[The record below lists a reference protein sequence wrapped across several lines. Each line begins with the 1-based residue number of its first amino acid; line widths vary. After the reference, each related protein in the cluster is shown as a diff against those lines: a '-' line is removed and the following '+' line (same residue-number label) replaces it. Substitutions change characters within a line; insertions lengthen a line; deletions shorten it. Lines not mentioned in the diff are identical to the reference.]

1 MKILVI
7 NCGSSSLKYQ
17 LFDMESEK
25 WLAKGIC
32 EAIGTSTSAAKGSTP
47 DGKEFKMTV
56 DIPDHKVAFNIV
68 KDALTTGECKVI
80 DDLKEIDA
88 VGHRVVQGGD
98 RYTESILIDD
108 SVVKGIADLG
118 KLAPLHNPAHVIG
131 INACTE
137 VFGEKLPQVAV
148 FDNAFHS
155 TMPET
160 SYMFGLP
167 YEYYEKYHVRRYGA
181 HGTSHRFVAYRT
193 AEIVG
198 KDLKDIKLITCH
210 LGNGCSITAIK
221 DGKVLDTSMGLTPL
235 DGFMM
240 GTRCGAVDPS
250 AITYIMDKGDISPKD
265 MDTIMNKK
273 SGVLGISGVHSDDRV
288 VKKASQGFKEDGE
301 TPLDNPELQRRS
313 KLARDMQWYQIR
325 KVIGSYIA
333 AMNGVD
339 VIAFTGGIGENC
351 TDLREDVLTNLSYL
365 GIELDKAVNDTTH
378 GEEVELTVP
387 GCKVRAFVVPTNE
400 ELAIARDT
408 KEIVEKL

>member
-17 LFDMESEK
+17 LFDMENEK

-32 EAIGTSTSAAKGSTP
+32 SAIGTDISAAKGSTS
-47 DGKEFKMTV
+47 DGREFKITV

-80 DDLKEIDA
+80 DDLEEISA

-98 RYTESILIDD
+98 RYTESVLIDETVLKD
-108 SVVKGIADLG
+108 IDELST
-118 KLAPLHNPAHVIG
+118 LAPLHNPAHVIG

-167 YEYYEKYHVRRYGA
+167 YKYYEEDHIRRYGA
-181 HGTSHRFVAYRT
+181 HGTSHQFVAYRT

-235 DGFMM
+235 DGFVM

-250 AITYIMDKGDISPKD
+250 AITYIMQKYNISPEE
-265 MDTIMNKK
+265 MDVIMNKQ
-273 SGVLGISGVHSDDRV
+273 SGLLGIG
-288 VKKASQGFKEDGE
+288 G
-301 TPLDNPELQRRS
+301 TPDYQQLEREIANGNERA
-313 KLARDMQWYQIR
+313 KLARDIQRYQIR
-325 KVIGSYIA
+325 KCIGSYIA
-333 AMNGVD
+333 AMDGVD
-339 VIAFTGGIGENC
+339 VITFTGGIGENSP
-351 TDLREDVLTNLSYL
+351 TIREDILTNLSYL
-365 GIELDKAVNDTTH
+365 GIKLNKDINDAARGTEAEIT
-378 GEEVELTVP
+378 LP
-387 GCKVRAFVVPTNE
+387 GCPVRAFVVPTNE
-400 ELAIARDT
+400 ELAIARDAYTLT
-408 KEIVEKL
+408 KDLI

>member
-17 LFDMESEK
+17 LFDMEGEK
-25 WLAKGIC
+25 VLAKGIC
-32 EAIGTSTSAAKGSTP
+32 ESIATDMSHTKGSTF
-47 DGKEFKMTV
+47 DDRSFDKYI
-56 DIPDHKVAFNIV
+56 DIPDHRVAFNIV
-68 KDALTTGECKVI
+68 KEALTTGDCKVI
-80 DDLKEIDA
+80 DDLSEIGA
-88 VGHRVVQGGD
+88 IGHRVVQGGD
-98 RYTESILIDD
+98 IFKESVLVTDEVLEGIRSLIP
-108 SVVKGIADLG
+108 
-118 KLAPLHNPAHVIG
+118 LAPLHNPAHVVG
-131 INACTE
+131 IEACME
-137 VFGEKLPQVAV
+137 VFGKDVPQVTV

-167 YEYYEKYHVRRYGA
+167 YKYYEEDHIRRYGA

-250 AITYIMDKGDISPKD
+250 AITYIMQKHNISPEE
-265 MDTIMNKK
+265 MDKIMNKQ
-273 SGVLGISGVHSDDRV
+273 SGVLGISGVHSDDRAV
-288 VKKASQGFKEDGE
+288 RAAAEEGNKRA
-301 TPLDNPELQRRS
+301 

-325 KVIGSYIA
+325 KCIGSYVA
-333 AMNGVD
+333 AMDGVD

-351 TDLREDVLTNLSYL
+351 TDLREDILNNLSFL
-365 GIELDKAVNDTTH
+365 GIKLNAEANNVR
-378 GEEVELTVP
+378 GEEIELTEP
-387 GCKVRAFVVPTNE
+387 GCPVKAYVVPTNE

>member
-17 LFDMESEK
+17 LFDMEGEK
-25 WLAKGIC
+25 VLAKGIC
-32 EAIGTSTSAAKGSTP
+32 ESIATDISHTKGSTF
-47 DGKEFKMTV
+47 DGRGFDRYI

-68 KDALTTGECKVI
+68 KDALTTGDCKVI
-80 DDLKEIDA
+80 DDLSEIGA
-88 VGHRVVQGGD
+88 IGHRIVQGGD
-98 RYTESILIDD
+98 VFTESVLIDD
-108 SVVKGIADLG
+108 GVLKAISDLST
-118 KLAPLHNPAHVIG
+118 LAPLHNPAHVVG
-131 INACTE
+131 IECCNE
-137 VFGEKLPQVAV
+137 VFGAGVPQVAV

-167 YEYYEKYHVRRYGA
+167 YKYYEEDHVRRYGA

-250 AITYIMDKGDISPKD
+250 AITYIMKKHNISPEE
-265 MDTIMNKK
+265 MDRIMNKQ
-273 SGVLGISGVHSDDRV
+273 SGVLGISGVHSDDRA
-288 VKKASQGFKEDGE
+288 VKAAAVEGNKRA
-301 TPLDNPELQRRS
+301 

-325 KVIGSYIA
+325 KCIGSYIA

-339 VIAFTGGIGENC
+339 VITFTGGIGENC
-351 TDLREDVLTNLSYL
+351 TDLRADVLNNLSYL
-365 GIELDKAVNDTTH
+365 GIKLDEKANDVR
-378 GEEVELTVP
+378 GEEIEITLP
-387 GCKVRAFVVPTNE
+387 GCPVRAFVVPTNE

-408 KEIVEKL
+408 KAICEKL

>member
-17 LFDMESEK
+17 LFDMEGEK
-25 WLAKGIC
+25 VLAKGIC
-32 EAIGTSTSAAKGSTP
+32 ESIATDMSHTKGSTF
-47 DGKEFKMTV
+47 DGRSFDKYV

-68 KDALTTGECKVI
+68 KDALTTGDCKVI
-80 DDLKEIDA
+80 DDLSEIGA
-88 VGHRVVQGGD
+88 IGHRIVQGGD
-98 RYTESILIDD
+98 IFTESVLIDD
-108 SVVKGIADLG
+108 GVLKAIDELSA
-118 KLAPLHNPAHVIG
+118 LAPLHNPAHVVG
-131 INACTE
+131 IECCNE
-137 VFGEKLPQVAV
+137 VFGESVPQVAV

-160 SYMFGLP
+160 SYMFALP
-167 YEYYEKYHVRRYGA
+167 YEYYEKDHIRRYGA
-181 HGTSHRFVAYRT
+181 HGTSHRFVALRT

-250 AITYIMDKGDISPKD
+250 AITYIMQKHNISAAEMDK
-265 MDTIMNKK
+265 IMNKQ
-273 SGVLGISGVHSDDRV
+273 SGVLGISGVHSDDRA
-288 VKKASQGFKEDGE
+288 VKKAAEEGNK
-301 TPLDNPELQRRS
+301 RA

-325 KVIGSYIA
+325 KCIGSYIA
-333 AMNGVD
+333 AMDGVD

-351 TDLREDVLTNLSYL
+351 IDLRADVLSNLSYL
-365 GIELDKAVNDTTH
+365 GIKLDENANAVR
-378 GEEVELTVP
+378 GEEIELTVP
-387 GCKVRAFVVPTNE
+387 GCPVRAFCVPTNE

-408 KEIVEKL
+408 KAICENL

>member
-17 LFDMESEK
+17 LFDMEGEK
-25 WLAKGIC
+25 VLAKGIC
-32 EAIGTSTSAAKGSTP
+32 ESIATDMSHTKGSTF
-47 DGKEFKMTV
+47 DGRGFDRYI

-68 KDALTTGECKVI
+68 KDALTTGDCKVI
-80 DDLKEIDA
+80 DDLSEIGA
-88 VGHRVVQGGD
+88 IGHRIVQGGD
-98 RYTESILIDD
+98 VFTESVLIDD
-108 SVVKGIADLG
+108 GVLKAISDLST
-118 KLAPLHNPAHVIG
+118 LAPLHNPAHVVG
-131 INACTE
+131 IECCNE
-137 VFGEKLPQVAV
+137 VFGAGVPQVAV

-167 YEYYEKYHVRRYGA
+167 YKYYEEDHVRRYGA

-250 AITYIMDKGDISPKD
+250 AITYIMKKHNISPEE
-265 MDTIMNKK
+265 MDKIMNKQ
-273 SGVLGISGVHSDDRV
+273 SGVLGISGVHSDDRA
-288 VKKASQGFKEDGE
+288 VKAAAVEGNKRA
-301 TPLDNPELQRRS
+301 

-325 KVIGSYIA
+325 KCIGSYIA

-351 TDLREDVLTNLSYL
+351 TDLRADVLNNLSYL
-365 GIELDKAVNDTTH
+365 GIKLDEKANDVR
-378 GEEVELTVP
+378 GEEIEITLP
-387 GCKVRAFVVPTNE
+387 GCPVRAFVVPTNE

-408 KEIVEKL
+408 KAICEKL

>member
-17 LFDMESEK
+17 LFDMEGEK
-25 WLAKGIC
+25 VLAKGIC
-32 EAIGTSTSAAKGSTP
+32 ESIATDMSHTKGSTF
-47 DGKEFKMTV
+47 DGRGFDRYI

-68 KDALTTGECKVI
+68 KDALTTGDCKVI
-80 DDLKEIDA
+80 DDLSEIGA
-88 VGHRVVQGGD
+88 IGHRIVQGGD
-98 RYTESILIDD
+98 VFTESVLIDD
-108 SVVKGIADLG
+108 GVLKAISDLST
-118 KLAPLHNPAHVIG
+118 LAPLHNPAHVVG
-131 INACTE
+131 IECCNE
-137 VFGEKLPQVAV
+137 VFGAGVPQVAV

-167 YEYYEKYHVRRYGA
+167 YKYYEEDHVRRYGA

-250 AITYIMDKGDISPKD
+250 AITYIMKKHNISPEE
-265 MDTIMNKK
+265 MDRIMNKQ
-273 SGVLGISGVHSDDRV
+273 SGVLGISGVHSDDRA
-288 VKKASQGFKEDGE
+288 VKAAAVEGNKRA
-301 TPLDNPELQRRS
+301 

-325 KVIGSYIA
+325 KCIGSYIA

-351 TDLREDVLTNLSYL
+351 TDLRADVLNNLSYL
-365 GIELDKAVNDTTH
+365 GIKLDEKANDVR
-378 GEEVELTVP
+378 GEEIEITLP
-387 GCKVRAFVVPTNE
+387 GCPVRAFVVPTNE

-408 KEIVEKL
+408 KAICEKL

>member
-17 LFDMESEK
+17 LFDMNGEK
-25 WLAKGIC
+25 VLAKGIC
-32 EAIGTSTSAAKGSTP
+32 ESIATDMSHTKGSTF
-47 DGKEFKMTV
+47 DNRSFDKYV
-56 DIPDHKVAFNIV
+56 DIPDHRVAFNIV
-68 KDALTTGECKVI
+68 KDALTEGDCKVI
-80 DDLKEIDA
+80 DSLSEISA
-88 VGHRVVQGGD
+88 IGHRVVQGGD
-98 RYTESILIDD
+98 LYSESTVINDKVLKD
-108 SVVKGIADLG
+108 IADLAA
-118 KLAPLHNPAHVIG
+118 LAPLHNPAHVTG
-131 INACTE
+131 IEACKE
-137 VFGEKLPQVAV
+137 VFGESVPQVAV

-160 SYMFGLP
+160 SYIFPLP
-167 YEYYEKYHVRRYGA
+167 YKYYEEDKVRRYGA

-235 DGFMM
+235 DGFAM

-250 AITYIMDKGDISPKD
+250 AITYIMQKHNISAAEMDK
-265 MDTIMNKK
+265 IMNKE
-273 SGVLGISGVHSDDRV
+273 SGVLGVSGVHSDDRAV
-288 VKKASQGFKEDGE
+288 RDAAANGNKRA
-301 TPLDNPELQRRS
+301 
-313 KLARDMQWYQIR
+313 KLARDIQWYQIR
-325 KVIGSYIA
+325 KCIGSYIA

-351 TDLREDVLTNLSYL
+351 IDLREDVLNNLSYL
-365 GIELDKAVNDTTH
+365 GIKLNAEANAVR
-378 GEEVELTVP
+378 GEEIELTMP
-387 GCKVRAFVVPTNE
+387 GCPVRAFCVPTNE

-408 KEIVEKL
+408 KALCE

>member
-32 EAIGTSTSAAKGSTP
+32 EAIGTSTSSAKGSTP
-47 DGKEFKMTV
+47 DGKEFKMPDV

-68 KDALTTGECKVI
+68 KDALTQGECKVI

-88 VGHRVVQGGD
+88 IGHRVVQGGD
-98 RYTESILIDD
+98 LFTESVLVTDEVLEGIRSLIP
-108 SVVKGIADLG
+108 
-118 KLAPLHNPAHVIG
+118 LAPLHNPAHVIG
-131 INACTE
+131 IEACKE
-137 VFGEKLPQVAV
+137 VFGEKLPQVTV

-160 SYMFGLP
+160 SFIFGLP
-167 YEYYEKYHVRRYGA
+167 YKYYEEDHIRRYGA

-210 LGNGCSITAIK
+210 LGNGASITAVK

-235 DGFMM
+235 DGFVM

-250 AITYIMDKGDISPKD
+250 AITYIMQKHNISPEE
-265 MDTIMNKK
+265 MDKIMNKQ
-273 SGVLGISGVHSDDRV
+273 SGVLGISGVHSDDRE
-288 VKKASQGFKEDGE
+288 VKKAAVEGNK
-301 TPLDNPELQRRS
+301 RA
-313 KLARDMQWYQIR
+313 KLARDIQWYQIR
-325 KVIGSYIA
+325 KCIGSYIA
-333 AMNGVD
+333 AMDGVD

-351 TDLREDVLTNLSYL
+351 SDLREDVLTNLSYL
-365 GIELDKAVNDTTH
+365 GIKIDKAVNDATH
-378 GEEVELTVP
+378 GDEVELTLP
-387 GCKVRAFVVPTNE
+387 GCPVRAFVVPTNE

>member
-17 LFDMESEK
+17 LFDMEGEK
-25 WLAKGIC
+25 VLAKGIC
-32 EAIGTSTSAAKGSTP
+32 ESIATDMSHTKGSTF
-47 DGKEFKMTV
+47 DGRSFDQYI

-68 KDALTTGECKVI
+68 KDALTSGECKVI
-80 DDLKEIDA
+80 DSLSEISA
-88 VGHRVVQGGD
+88 IGHRVVQGGD
-98 RYTESILIDD
+98 RFTESVLIDD
-108 SVVKGIADLG
+108 AVLKAIDELSA
-118 KLAPLHNPAHVIG
+118 LAPLHNPAHVVG
-131 INACTE
+131 IECCNE
-137 VFGEKLPQVAV
+137 VFGENVPQVAV

-160 SYMFGLP
+160 SYMFALP
-167 YEYYEKYHVRRYGA
+167 YEYYEKDHIRRYGA
-181 HGTSHRFVAYRT
+181 HGTSHRFVALRT

-250 AITYIMDKGDISPKD
+250 AITYIMQKHNISAAEMDK
-265 MDTIMNKK
+265 IMNKQ
-273 SGVLGISGVHSDDRV
+273 SGVLGISGVHSDDRA
-288 VKKASQGFKEDGE
+288 VKKAAEEGNK
-301 TPLDNPELQRRS
+301 RA

-325 KVIGSYIA
+325 KCIGSYIA
-333 AMNGVD
+333 AMDGVD

-351 TDLREDVLTNLSYL
+351 IDLRADVLSNLSYL
-365 GIELDKAVNDTTH
+365 GIKLDENANAVR
-378 GEEVELTVP
+378 GEEIELTVP
-387 GCKVRAFVVPTNE
+387 GCPVRAFCVPTNE

-408 KEIVEKL
+408 KAICENL

>member
-17 LFDMESEK
+17 LFDMDGEK
-25 WLAKGIC
+25 VLAKGIC
-32 EAIGTSTSAAKGSTP
+32 ESIATDMSHTKGSTF
-47 DGKEFKMTV
+47 DDRSFDKYV

-68 KDALTTGECKVI
+68 KDALTQGDCKVI
-80 DDLKEIDA
+80 DSLSEISA
-88 VGHRVVQGGD
+88 IGHRVVQGGD
-98 RYTESILIDD
+98 LFSESMLVNDEVLEGIRSLIP
-108 SVVKGIADLG
+108 
-118 KLAPLHNPAHVIG
+118 LAPLHNPAHVIG
-131 INACTE
+131 IEACQE
-137 VFGEKLPQVAV
+137 VFGDGVPQVAV

-160 SYMFGLP
+160 SYIFPLP
-167 YEYYEKYHVRRYGA
+167 YKYYEEDKIRRYGA

-235 DGFMM
+235 DGFAM

-250 AITYIMDKGDISPKD
+250 AITYIMDKYNISPKE
-265 MDTIMNKK
+265 MDTIMNKQ
-273 SGVLGISGVHSDDRV
+273 SGVLGVSGVHSDDRA
-288 VKKASQGFKEDGE
+288 VKQAAVEGNKRA
-301 TPLDNPELQRRS
+301 
-313 KLARDMQWYQIR
+313 KLARDIQWYQIR
-325 KVIGSYIA
+325 KCIGSYIA
-333 AMNGVD
+333 AMDGVD

-351 TDLREDVLTNLSYL
+351 IDLREDVLKNLSYL
-365 GIELDKAVNDTTH
+365 GIKLNEEANNVR
-378 GEEVELTVP
+378 GEEIELTQP
-387 GCKVRAFVVPTNE
+387 GCPVRAFCVPTNE

-408 KEIVEKL
+408 KALCE

>member
-1 MKILVI
+1 MMKILVI

-17 LFDMESEK
+17 LFDMEGEK
-25 WLAKGIC
+25 VLAKGIC
-32 EAIGTSTSAAKGSTP
+32 ESIATDMSHTKGSTF
-47 DGKEFKMTV
+47 DGRGFDRYI

-68 KDALTTGECKVI
+68 KDALTTGDCKVI
-80 DDLKEIDA
+80 DDLSEIGA
-88 VGHRVVQGGD
+88 IGHRIVQGGD
-98 RYTESILIDD
+98 VFTESVLIDD
-108 SVVKGIADLG
+108 GVLEAISDLST
-118 KLAPLHNPAHVIG
+118 LAPLHNPAHVVG
-131 INACTE
+131 IECCNE
-137 VFGEKLPQVAV
+137 VFGAGVPQVAV

-167 YEYYEKYHVRRYGA
+167 YKYYEEDHVRRYGA

-250 AITYIMDKGDISPKD
+250 AITYIMKKHNISPEE
-265 MDTIMNKK
+265 MDRIMNKQ
-273 SGVLGISGVHSDDRV
+273 SGVLGISGVHSDDRA
-288 VKKASQGFKEDGE
+288 VKAAAVEGNKRA
-301 TPLDNPELQRRS
+301 

-325 KVIGSYIA
+325 KCIGSYIA

-339 VIAFTGGIGENC
+339 VITFTGGIGENC
-351 TDLREDVLTNLSYL
+351 TDLRADVLNNLSYL
-365 GIELDKAVNDTTH
+365 GIKLDEKANDVR
-378 GEEVELTVP
+378 GEEIEITLP
-387 GCKVRAFVVPTNE
+387 GCPVRAFVVPTNE

-408 KEIVEKL
+408 KAICEKL

>member
-17 LFDMESEK
+17 LFDMDGEK
-25 WLAKGIC
+25 VLAKGIC
-32 EAIGTSTSAAKGSTP
+32 ESIATDMSHTKGSTF
-47 DGKEFKMTV
+47 DGRSFDQYI

-68 KDALTTGECKVI
+68 KDALTTGDCKVI
-80 DDLKEIDA
+80 DSLSEISA
-88 VGHRVVQGGD
+88 IGHRVVQGGD
-98 RYTESILIDD
+98 LFTESMLVND
-108 SVVKGIADLG
+108 SVLDGIRSLIP
-118 KLAPLHNPAHVIG
+118 LAPLHNPAHVTG
-131 INACTE
+131 IECCNE
-137 VFGEKLPQVAV
+137 VFGADVPQVVV

-167 YEYYEKYHVRRYGA
+167 YKYYEEDHIRRYGA
-181 HGTSHRFVAYRT
+181 HGTSHRFVSYRT

-198 KDLKDIKLITCH
+198 KPLKDIKLITCH

-250 AITYIMDKGDISPKD
+250 AITYIMQKHNISPEE
-265 MDTIMNKK
+265 MDKIMNKQ
-273 SGVLGISGVHSDDRV
+273 SGVLGISGVHSDDRAV
-288 VKKASQGFKEDGE
+288 RAAADEGNKRA
-301 TPLDNPELQRRS
+301 

-325 KVIGSYIA
+325 KCIGSYIA
-333 AMNGVD
+333 AMDGVD

-351 TDLREDVLTNLSYL
+351 TDLRADVLNNLSYL
-365 GIELDKAVNDTTH
+365 GIKLDEKANNVR
-378 GEEVELTVP
+378 GEEIELTLP
-387 GCKVRAFVVPTNE
+387 DCPVRAFCVPTNE

-408 KEIVEKL
+408 KEIVER

>member
-17 LFDMESEK
+17 LFDMEGEK
-25 WLAKGIC
+25 VLAKGIC
-32 EAIGTSTSAAKGSTP
+32 ESIATDMSHTKGSTF
-47 DGKEFKMTV
+47 DGRGFDRYI

-68 KDALTTGECKVI
+68 KDALTTGDCKVI
-80 DDLKEIDA
+80 DDLSEIGA
-88 VGHRVVQGGD
+88 IGHRIVQGGD
-98 RYTESILIDD
+98 VFTESVLIDD
-108 SVVKGIADLG
+108 GVLKAISDLST
-118 KLAPLHNPAHVIG
+118 LAPLHNPAHVVG
-131 INACTE
+131 IECCNEA
-137 VFGEKLPQVAV
+137 FGAGVPQVAV

-167 YEYYEKYHVRRYGA
+167 YKYYEEDHVRRYGA

-250 AITYIMDKGDISPKD
+250 AITYIMKKHNISPEE
-265 MDTIMNKK
+265 MDRIMNKQ
-273 SGVLGISGVHSDDRV
+273 SGVLGISGVHSDDRA
-288 VKKASQGFKEDGE
+288 VKAAAVEGNKRA
-301 TPLDNPELQRRS
+301 

-325 KVIGSYIA
+325 KCIGSYIA

-351 TDLREDVLTNLSYL
+351 TDLRADVLNNLSYL
-365 GIELDKAVNDTTH
+365 GIKLDEKANDVR
-378 GEEVELTVP
+378 GEEIEITLP
-387 GCKVRAFVVPTNE
+387 GCPVRAFVVPTNE

-408 KEIVEKL
+408 KAICEKL